1 MKFNPMRDII
11 IPLFLGL
18 VLFLL
23 SCPLLGAGP
32 AKSAIT
38 GRETAKT
45 KNRELNVLLITIDTL
60 RTDRVSAYS
69 PEHLQTPHIDGI
81 ASKGVVFTKAYA
93 HNPLTLA
100 SHVNILTGTT
110 PLYHGIS
117 DNAGYKLE
125 DRFLT
130 IAELLK
136 EKDYSTGAF
145 IGAFPLDSRFGLD
158 QGFDVYDDSYGT
170 RNPLGFFYVERRA
183 EKVIEPAVEWM
194 KEQTGKWFCWIH
206 LFDPHQPY
214 LPPAPYDEKFRDD
227 LYSGEMAYV
236 DDQLGR
242 VFNFLKE
249 NNELGETIIV
259 FTADHG
265 EGLGDHGER
274 THSYFAYN
282 STIHVPLILYHPEL
296 SGKRIDTNVCH
307 IDIFPTICDVVES
320 RIPDHVQGESLI
332 PIINGRKKR
341 NSSVYFESMSPYLNR
356 GWAPLHGLI
365 EGDLKYIHQPVEEVY
380 DLKKDFH
387 ELNNL
392 AESSDLKGM
401 KKSLQD
407 LEENLG
413 SANQI
418 QRRKSIDSESLAK
431 FRALGYIS
439 SSSPQKKSQYT
450 EKDDLKTLLPLQNK
464 VLDGIMLHQAG
475 QTEKAIVL
483 FKQIISESKTF
494 VMAYNNLANIYR
506 ETGRTEEAIEVLRDG
521 LNSNNNNVAIM
532 SKMGIILPEANR
544 SQEAIE
550 ILKRCTDI
558 ENFNPE
564 YWNYLGIAY
573 YKAGQLKNALEAYSK
588 AIELDADY
596 ALAHNNI
603 GNIYLAVYMKNPE
616 RIAYDM
622 AVRNFKKAI
631 ELDPELASAYNGL
644 GGAYRKAGR
653 IDDAIFLWEK
663 SLELNPD
670 FSFPFYNLGAAYLER
685 GDKHQALEYFEKY
698 KARNYDS
705 LSLEEKEQIDEMIK
719 QCGKR

>member
-1 MKFNPMRDII
+1 MKDII
-11 IPLFLGL
+11 IALFLGL

-23 SCPLLGAGP
+23 SCLPLGAGP
-32 AKSAIT
+32 AKSVIP
-38 GRETAKT
+38 GQDLAKT
-45 KNRELNVLLITIDTL
+45 KNSDLNVLLITIDTL
-60 RTDRVSAYS
+60 RTDRVSVYS
-69 PEHLQTPHIDGI
+69 AKHLQTTHIDGI

-136 EKDYSTGAF
+136 KKDYSTGAF
-145 IGAFPLDSRFGLD
+145 VGAFPLDSRFGLD

-170 RNPLGFFYVERRA
+170 RNPLGFFYVERSA
-183 EKVIEPAVEWM
+183 ENVIEPALEWM
-194 KEQTGKWFCWIH
+194 KDQTGKWFCWIH

-227 LYSGEMAYV
+227 LYSGEVAYV

-242 VFNFLKE
+242 IFSFLKE
-249 NNELGETIIV
+249 NNALEKTIIV

-282 STIHVPLILYHPEL
+282 STIHVPLILYLPGL
-296 SGKRIDTNVCH
+296 SGKRIDADVCH
-307 IDIFPTICDVVES
+307 IDIFPTICDVLEY

-332 PIINGRKKR
+332 PIINGKKKR

-356 GWAPLHGLI
+356 GWAPLHGFI
-365 EGDLKYIHQPVEEVY
+365 EGDLKYIHLPVEEVY
-380 DLKKDFH
+380 DLKKDFY

-392 AESSDLKGM
+392 ADSSNLKEM

-407 LEENLG
+407 LEGYLGSENL
-413 SANQI
+413 I
-418 QRRKSIDSESLAK
+418 KRRKSIDRDSLAK
-431 FRALGYIS
+431 FRTLGYIS
-439 SSSPQKKSQYT
+439 GSSPPKKSQYT

-475 QTEKAIVL
+475 QTKKAIVL

-494 VMAYNNLANIYR
+494 VMAYNSLANIYR
-506 ETGRTEEAIEVLRDG
+506 ETGRIEEAIKVLRDG
-521 LNSNNNNVAIM
+521 LASNNNNVAIM

-544 SQEAIE
+544 SREAID
-550 ILKRCTDI
+550 ILKQCTDI

-573 YKAGQLKNALEAYSK
+573 YKSGQLKNALEAYSK

-596 ALAHNNI
+596 ALAYNNI
-603 GNIYLAVYMKNPE
+603 GNIYLAVYMKNQE
-616 RIAYDM
+616 RVAYNT
-622 AVRNFKKAI
+622 AVGNFKKAI

-685 GDKHQALEYFEKY
+685 GDRHQALEYFEKY
-698 KARNYDS
+698 KAKNYNS
-705 LSLEEKEQIDEMIK
+705 LSLEEKEQIDELIR
-719 QCGKR
+719 QCRKR

>member
-1 MKFNPMRDII
+1 MKFIPVKDII
-11 IPLFLGL
+11 IPLFMGL
-18 VLFLL
+18 LLFLF
-23 SCPLLGAGP
+23 SCLLLGASP
-32 AKSAIT
+32 TKSAIP
-38 GRETAKT
+38 GQELAKT

-69 PEHLQTPHIDGI
+69 GKHLQTPHIDGI
-81 ASKGVVFTKAYA
+81 ASEGVVFTKAYA

-130 IAELLK
+130 IAEFLE
-136 EKDYSTGAF
+136 EKDYATGAF
-145 IGAFPLDSRFGLD
+145 VGAFPLDSRFGLD
-158 QGFDVYDDSYGT
+158 QGFGVYDDSYGT
-170 RNPLGFFYVERRA
+170 RNPLGFFYVERNA
-183 EKVIEPAVEWM
+183 EQVIEPAIEWM
-194 KEQTGKWFCWIH
+194 KKQTGNWFCWIH

-242 VFNFLKE
+242 VFSFLKE
-249 NNELGETIIV
+249 NYELEKTIIV

-282 STIHVPLILYHPEL
+282 STIHVPFILYLPGL
-296 SGKRIDTNVCH
+296 SGKRIDSNVCH
-307 IDIFPTICDVVES
+307 IDIFPTICGVLGY

-332 PIINGRKKR
+332 PIINGKKKR

-356 GWAPLHGLI
+356 GWAPLSGFI
-365 EGDLKYIHQPVEEVY
+365 KGDLKYIHLPVEEVY
-380 DLKKDFH
+380 DLKKDFP
-387 ELNNL
+387 ELKNL
-392 AESSDLKGM
+392 ARNYDLKEM
-401 KKSLQD
+401 KKSLED
-407 LEENLG
+407 LEGNLG
-413 SANQI
+413 SENPTK
-418 QRRKSIDSESLAK
+418 RRKSIDSESLAR
-431 FRALGYIS
+431 FRTLGYIS
-439 SSSPQKKSQYT
+439 GSSPPKKSQYT

-464 VLDGIMLHQAG
+464 VLDGIMLHQVG
-475 QTEKAIVL
+475 QTEKAIAL

-494 VMAYNNLANIYR
+494 VMAYNNLAKIY
-506 ETGRTEEAIEVLRDG
+506 EQTGRIEEAIQVLRDG
-521 LNSNNNNVAIM
+521 LASNNNNVAIM

-544 SQEAIE
+544 SQEAVE
-550 ILKRCTDI
+550 ILKRCTYI
-558 ENFNPE
+558 EDFNPE

-573 YKAGQLKNALEAYSK
+573 YKTGQLKDALEAYEK

-596 ALAHNNI
+596 ALAYNNI
-603 GNIYLAVYMKNPE
+603 GNIYLAVYMKNQE

-653 IDDAIFLWEK
+653 IDDALSLWEK

-670 FSFPFYNLGAAYLER
+670 FAFPVYNLGAAYLER

-698 KARNYDS
+698 KAKNYDS
-705 LSLEEKEQIDEMIK
+705 LSQQEKERIDELIR
-719 QCGKR
+719 QCRKR

>member
-1 MKFNPMRDII
+1 MKFVLMRSMI

-18 VLFLL
+18 VLFLF
-23 SCPLLGAGP
+23 SCLLLEAGP
-32 AKSAIT
+32 AKSVIL
-38 GRETAKT
+38 GREIVKI
-45 KNRELNVLLITIDTL
+45 KNREWNVLLITIDTL
-60 RTDRVSAYS
+60 RTDRISAYS
-69 PEHLQTPHIDGI
+69 TRHLQTPHIDGI

-100 SHVNILTGTT
+100 SHVNILTGAT

-130 IAELLK
+130 IAEFLK

-145 IGAFPLDSRFGLD
+145 VGAFPLDSRFGLD

-183 EKVIEPAVEWM
+183 ERVIEPAIEWM
-194 KEQTGKWFCWIH
+194 KEQTGKWFCWLH

-227 LYSGEMAYV
+227 LYSGEVAYV

-242 VFNFLKE
+242 VFSVLKE
-249 NNELGETIIV
+249 NHVLEKTLIV

-282 STIHVPLILYHPEL
+282 STIHVPFILYFPGL
-296 SGKRIDTNVCH
+296 SGKRIDANVCH
-307 IDIFPTICDVVES
+307 IDIFPTICEVLGY
-320 RIPDHVQGESLI
+320 RIPDYVQGESLI
-332 PIINGRKKR
+332 PIINGKKKR
-341 NSSVYFESMSPYLNR
+341 NSSIYFESMSPHLNR
-356 GWAPLHGLI
+356 GWAPLSGFI
-365 EGDLKYIHQPVEEVY
+365 KGDLKYIHLPVEEVY

-392 AESSDLKGM
+392 AGSSDLKEM

-407 LEENLG
+407 LEGNLG
-413 SANQI
+413 NEDPI
-418 QRRKSIDSESLAK
+418 KRRKSIDSESLTK

-439 SSSPQKKSQYT
+439 GSSPPKKSEYT

-464 VLDGIMLHQAG
+464 TLDGIMLHQVG
-475 QTEKAIVL
+475 QTEKAIAL
-483 FKQIISESKTF
+483 FKQVISESKTF
-494 VMAYNNLANIYR
+494 VMAYNSLANIYR
-506 ETGRTEEAIEVLRDG
+506 ETGRIEEAIQVLRDG
-521 LNSNNNNVAIM
+521 LASNSNNVAIM

-558 ENFNPE
+558 EDFNPE

-573 YKAGQLKNALEAYSK
+573 YKTGQLKNASEAYEK

-596 ALAHNNI
+596 ALAYNNI
-603 GNIYLAVYMKNPE
+603 GNIYLAVYMKNQE
-616 RIAYDM
+616 RIAYDL

-644 GGAYRKAGR
+644 AGAYRKTGR

-670 FSFPFYNLGAAYLER
+670 FSFPAYNLGTAYLER
-685 GDKHQALEYFEKY
+685 GDRHQALEYFEKY
-698 KARNYDS
+698 KAKNYDS
-705 LSLEEKEQIDEMIK
+705 LSLDEKETIDELIK
-719 QCGKR
+719 QCRKR

>member
-1 MKFNPMRDII
+1 MKFIPIRAII
-11 IPLFLGL
+11 IQLFLGL
-18 VLFLL
+18 ALFLF
-23 SCPLLGAGP
+23 SCLPLGAGP
-32 AKSAIT
+32 AKSAIP
-38 GRETAKT
+38 GREIAKI
-45 KNRELNVLLITIDTL
+45 KNREWNVLLITIDTL
-60 RTDRVSAYS
+60 RADRVSSYS
-69 PEHLQTPHIDGI
+69 TKHLQTPHIDGI

-100 SHVNILTGTT
+100 SHVNILTGAT

-130 IAELLK
+130 IAEFLK

-183 EKVIEPAVEWM
+183 EEVIQPAIEWM
-194 KEQTGKWFCWIH
+194 REQTGKWFCWIH
-206 LFDPHQPY
+206 IFDPHQPY
-214 LPPAPYDEKFRDD
+214 LPPSPYDEKFRDD
-227 LYSGEMAYV
+227 LYSGEVAYL

-242 VFNFLKE
+242 VFSFLKE
-249 NNELGETIIV
+249 NRALEKTFIV

-282 STIHVPLILYHPEL
+282 STIHVPFILYLPGL
-296 SGKRIDTNVCH
+296 SGKRISANVCH
-307 IDIFPTICDVVES
+307 IDIFPTICEALGYG
-320 RIPDHVQGESLI
+320 IPDYVQGESLI
-332 PIINGRKKR
+332 PIINGKKKR
-341 NSSVYFESMSPYLNR
+341 NSSIYFESMSPHLNR
-356 GWAPLHGLI
+356 GWAPLRGFI
-365 EGDLKYIHQPVEEVY
+365 KGDLKYIHLPVEEVY
-380 DLKKDFH
+380 DLKKDFQ

-392 AESSDLKGM
+392 AGSSNLKEM

-407 LEENLG
+407 LEGNLGNENL
-413 SANQI
+413 I
-418 QRRKSIDSESLAK
+418 PRRKSIDSESLSK

-439 SSSPQKKSQYT
+439 GSSPPKKSQYT

-464 VLDGIMLHQAG
+464 MLEGIVLHQVG
-475 QTEKAIVL
+475 QTEKAIDL
-483 FKQIISESKTF
+483 FKQIISENKTF
-494 VMAYNNLANIYR
+494 VMAYNNLAKVY
-506 ETGRTEEAIEVLRDG
+506 EQTGRIQEAIHVLRDG
-521 LNSNNNNVAIM
+521 LANNNDNVAIM
-532 SKMGIILPEANR
+532 SKMGIIMPEADQ
-544 SQEAIE
+544 SQEAVE
-550 ILKRCTDI
+550 ILKRCTEI
-558 ENFNPE
+558 EDFNPE

-573 YKAGQLKNALEAYSK
+573 YKTGQLKNALEAYEK

-596 ALAHNNI
+596 ALAYNNI
-603 GNIYLAVYMKNPE
+603 GNIYLAIYLKNQE
-616 RIAYDM
+616 RVAYDM

-631 ELDPELASAYNGL
+631 ELDLELASAYNGL

-670 FSFPFYNLGAAYLER
+670 FSFPVYNLGKAYLER
-685 GDKHQALEYFEKY
+685 GDKHQALEYLEKY
-698 KARNYDS
+698 KAKNYDS
-705 LSLEEKEQIDEMIK
+705 LSPDEKERIDELIK
-719 QCGKR
+719 QCRKR